1 MALSLCK
8 TAVNQSKKNFGQI
21 SSFSSELTYLPV
33 CQLTNPYRIMVIG
46 MLQSYNMNI
55 GSLILVLGC

>member
-33 CQLTNPYRIMVIG
+33 CQLTNPYRIMVDGIKF
-46 MLQSYNMNI
+46 MQNS
-55 GSLILVLGC
+55 S